1 MLECGVPGSRA
12 QLTDGAWGGWGMGG
26 RGRLPSQE
34 EEELVALSGKA
45 TAGDASG
52 AGEEHEHVAP
62 ALPLGPFWHLALS
75 TPKPSESRCPAA
87 YSQRPWAGVR
97 WGTVC

>member
-12 QLTDGAWGGWGMGG
+12 QLTDGAWGGWGMEG
-26 RGRLPSQE
+26 RGRLPRQE
-34 EEELVALSGKA
+34 DEELVALSGKA

-52 AGEEHEHVAP
+52 AGEEHVGP
-62 ALPLGPFWHLALS
+62 ALALGLFWHLALS

-87 YSQRPWAGVR
+87 YSQRVWAGAR
-97 WGTVC
+97 RGTVC